1 MVSRTNLSVLFPG
14 EMYLAD
20 DGGGSIFALRLGT
33 SISSRLVTRLPSFN
47 GGGQRHFSSRGLALV
62 PVPPDVD
69 FDCCAAIDIAPLG
82 ALKTS
87 SVPATP
93 SHRIAWRSN
102 F

>member
-1 MVSRTNLSVLFPG
+1 MVSSTNLSVFPSDFD
-14 EMYLAD
+14 LAT
-20 DGGGSIFALRLGT
+20 DGGGSIFGPRLGT

-47 GGGQRHFSSRGLALV
+47 GGGQSHFSSRGPAALV
-62 PVPPDVD
+62 PGPPDD
-69 FDCCAAIDIAPLG
+69 DCDCCAAIDIAPLG

-93 SHRIAWRSN
+93 SHRIAWQSN